1 MIDQKLFIDNI
12 DIVKKNIEKRHKKI
26 DIENIANII
35 KEANNLKK
43 EMDELKA
50 QKNILS
56 KQFPIYQKEGKDIA
70 QLKTQIETLNLKIK
84 DIEIKWTESEKNK
97 KQLLLKVPNIL
108 LNDVPPGKDE
118 SESKLIKEF
127 PPEKEF
133 SFKPLSHYDLGVK
146 KGILDFDGGV
156 NLSGSRFVVLK
167 GKGSIVHRALLNFM
181 LNVQNENGFDE
192 IYPPFLVKRD
202 ILVGTGQIPDKE
214 EDLYKI
220 EGEDLYLIPTA
231 EVPLVNWVKN
241 MKLQEDDLPIRL
253 TGYSSCFR
261 KEAGSY
267 GKDIRGLIRV
277 HQFDKVELVSV
288 ITPEKAEEE
297 FEFLLKSAEKIL
309 KLLKLP
315 YRVVEL
321 CAGDT
326 GFTAAKTYDL
336 EVWLPSQNR
345 YREVSSISNCTDFQ
359 ARRINLK
366 YKTNNKDKK
375 LVHTLNGSGLA
386 IGRTLVAILENY
398 QKSDGTIEIP
408 EVLQPFTGFK
418 TI

>member
-1 MIDQKLFIDNI
+1 MIDPKLFIDNI
-12 DIVKKNIEKRHKKI
+12 NIVRDNIKKRHKNI
-26 DIENIANII
+26 DIENMAVVI
-35 KEANNLKK
+35 KRTNNLKK
-43 EMDELKA
+43 GMDELKA
-50 QKNILS
+50 KKNILS
-56 KQFPIYQKEGKDIA
+56 KQFPQYQKDGKDISL
-70 QLKTQIETLNLKIK
+70 LKDQINKLNIKIK
-84 DIEIKWTESEKNK
+84 ETGNKWEKSEKNK
-97 KQLLLKVPNIL
+97 RELLLRIPNIL
-108 LNDVPPGKDE
+108 LDEVPPGKDE

-133 SFKPLSHYDLGVK
+133 DFPPLSHYDIGIK
-146 KGILDFDGGV
+146 KDILDFDGGV

-167 GKGSIVHRALLNFM
+167 GKGSILHRAILNFM
-181 LNVQNENGFDE
+181 LNVQNENGFQE

-202 ILVGTGQIPDKE
+202 VLVGTGQIPDKE

-231 EVPLVNWVKN
+231 EVPLVNWVKELEL
-241 MKLQEDDLPIRL
+241 KEDDLPVRL

-277 HQFDKVELVSV
+277 HQFDKVELVS
-288 ITPEKAEEE
+288 ITTPEKSKEE
-297 FEFLLKSAEKIL
+297 FNYILESAEKVL

-345 YREVSSISNCTDFQ
+345 YREVSSISTCTDFQ

-366 YKTNNKDKK
+366 YKTNEKSKK

-386 IGRTLVAILENY
+386 VGRTLVAILENY
-398 QKSDGTIEIP
+398 QNKDGDIGIP
-408 EVLQPFTGFK
+408 EVLQPFTGFR